1 MEAYTMYKIENHWEF
16 TVWLR
21 ELEPGFCN
29 NLYGWEGVGS
39 GREVK
44 GRGDT
49 CIPMADSC

>member
-29 NLYGWEGVGS
+29 NLYGWE
-39 GREVK
+39 VK

-49 CIPMADSC
+49 CRPMADSC